1 MNVFS
6 ILNLTLMVAI
16 TIEASKEG
24 DPLIDI
30 NESQEEGRIFFFVVD
45 ILICNKSSQEIFKMA
60 LNLCSF

>member
-6 ILNLTLMVAI
+6 ILYLTLMVAI

-24 DPLIDI
+24 DSLIDI

-45 ILICNKSSQEIFKMA
+45 ILICIILSRPKKY
-60 LNLCSF
+60 LK

>member
-6 ILNLTLMVAI
+6 ILYLTLMVAI

-24 DPLIDI
+24 DSLIDI

-45 ILICNKSSQEIFKMA
+45 ILICIIVIQRSI
-60 LNLCSF
+60 

>member
-30 NESQEEGRIFFFVVD
+30 NESEEEGRVFFF
-45 ILICNKSSQEIFKMA
+45 
-60 LNLCSF
+60 CSGYTDMYYSI